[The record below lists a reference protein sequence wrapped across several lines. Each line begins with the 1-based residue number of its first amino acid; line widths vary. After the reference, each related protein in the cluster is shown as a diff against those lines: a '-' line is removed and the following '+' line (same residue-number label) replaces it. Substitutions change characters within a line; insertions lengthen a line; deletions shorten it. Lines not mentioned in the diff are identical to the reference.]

1 MFKKKLLIDVALFVV
16 IVFALLWFVPFITR
30 MMKQLIVLEVIIV
43 IAGAIG
49 LRILVNKIRKKYQ
62 EPESN
67 NRQGSRK
74 QRGASEKEGK
84 EAD

>member
-1 MFKKKLLIDVALFVV
+1 MFKKKILIDAALFLV

-49 LRILVNKIRKKYQ
+49 LRILVNKIRKRYQ
-62 EPESN
+62 EPDEKN
-67 NRQGSRK
+67 GGNSRK
-74 QRGASEKEGK
+74 QRGASEKERKG
-84 EAD
+84 EG